1 MWSLI
6 TTAYNE
12 IFYRPLLNGLLFLT
26 SVLPFNDLGFAVIFL
41 TIIVKLILFPL
52 THKTLK
58 TQQTMKKIEPEIK
71 KIQSGVKNK
80 EEQARELMALYRSHG
95 INPFSGFFMLFLQL
109 PILIALYHVFW
120 KGISFVS
127 PEIYSFLSVP
137 ENMNTIFLGLIPLTE
152 ASIGMAVLAA
162 ISQFWQA
169 KLAIPP
175 TSSRGSDKNVGAT
188 KPDMAGMMQ
197 KQMLFVFPVLIFFIA
212 YKLPAAVSLYW
223 TAMNLFAIVHE
234 AIVRRK
240 AYHSDMLQNGRETN
254 SN

>member
-6 TTAYNE
+6 TTVYKK
-12 IFYRPLLNGLLFLT
+12 IFYKPLLNGLLFLT
-26 SVLPFNDLGFAVIFL
+26 SVLPFNDLGLAVILL
-41 TIIVKLILFPL
+41 TIAVKLILFPL

-58 TQQTMKKIEPEIK
+58 TQQTMKKLEPEIK
-71 KIQSGVKNK
+71 RIQGGGKNK
-80 EEQARELMALYRSHG
+80 EEQARDLMGLYRAHG

-120 KGISFVS
+120 KGIPFISS
-127 PEIYSFLSVP
+127 EIYGFLSVP
-137 ENMNTIFLGLIPLTE
+137 QNINTLFLGFIPLTE
-152 ASIGMAVLAA
+152 ASVGMALLAA
-162 ISQFWQA
+162 VSQFWQA

-175 TSSRGSDKNVGAT
+175 KPSSAKAT
-188 KPDMAGMMQ
+188 EGKQNDMASMMQ

-223 TAMNLFAIVHE
+223 TSMNLFAIVHE
-234 AIVRRK
+234 AFVRRK
-240 AYHSDMLQNGRETN
+240 AYHLDMLQNGRETN